1 MRKAAFA
8 LAVLATTFMVTLYV
22 ATTRA
27 AEVTVVT
34 VGFMETWVATT
45 GDNRNNCSRTQPC
58 RTFERAIDMTA
69 PGGHVGVLD
78 AGNFGSFFI
87 GKALSI
93 TNDGPGEARVT
104 IRRPDVAINVR
115 AGPSDRVYLRGLTID
130 GLEGGVIGI
139 YFGAGAALHIHN
151 CTIRN
156 FRQRTTTPGAVGIMI
171 AATAESEVYISDSV
185 ITGNGNAP
193 EISYGLAIQPGED
206 GTAKVMLNRVQI
218 NDNVNGV
225 LVDGSAITRRPEI
238 IVGRPAEQVRPM
250 SLYLAMRD
258 SVIAGNTGFGLTAR
272 STSTATPLGLA
283 TTVVVDRTML
293 VSNGVGIAA
302 DSTRATVR
310 VVDSTIT
317 GNGTGLLSLNAGH
330 LNYAKS
336 NTFGDNRVNIQ
347 DFPLSGP

>member
-1 MRKAAFA
+1 MRKTAIA
-8 LAVLATTFMVTLYV
+8 LAVLAAAFMVTLYV

-58 RTFERAIDMTA
+58 RTFARAIEMTA
-69 PGGHVGVLD
+69 AGGHVGVLD
-78 AGNFGSFFI
+78 AGNFGRI
-87 GKALSI
+87 EIVKALSI

-104 IRRPDVAINVR
+104 VTIPDAAVNVF
-115 AGPSDRVYLRGLTID
+115 AGPNDRVFLRGLTI
-130 GLEGGVIGI
+130 EGQGIGVFGI
-139 YFGAGAALHIHN
+139 VFGSGAALHIQN
-151 CTIRN
+151 CVIRN
-156 FRQRTTTPGAVGIMI
+156 FNRTPSLAAQGIRFEP
-171 AATAESEVYISDSV
+171 TAESELYISDTIIV
-185 ITGNGNAP
+185 GNG
-193 EISYGLAIQPGED
+193 SSTTVSFGLAIQPAET
-206 GTAKVMLNRVQI
+206 GTAKVVLNRVQI
-218 NDNVNGV
+218 NDNLNGI
-225 LVDGSAITRRPEI
+225 LVDGSLVRRRPEVI
-238 IVGRPAEQVRPM
+238 IGRPAEQVRPVG
-250 SLYLAMRD
+250 LFLAVRD
-258 SVIAGNTGFGLTAR
+258 SIVAGNTGFGLTAR
-272 STSTATPLGLA
+272 STSAATPLGLA